1 MSALWARNIFWVFK
15 KLANKD
21 LGPKH
26 HRDYL
31 DGMKSLPTDR
41 RATTIVVAGLALV
54 TLMVHLLTNNSYG
67 YFRDELYYIACERHL
82 DFGYVDL
89 PPLSPF
95 LLRIELILFG
105 NSLAGLRIFPALA
118 SAVTI
123 ALTGVLTRELGGRI
137 WAVTL
142 ACLGVLGSVFF
153 LAVGNFYSPNVYE
166 PLFWTSAVYLLCRII
181 NGAPSRTWLW
191 FGVVAGL
198 RVENKHS
205 MLFFGVAIALAIL
218 LTPERRHFTQPWIWF
233 GGLIAFVI
241 VLPNLTWQIERGWPT
256 WVLLHGIA
264 KSNKNVVLTPWGFFS
279 QQITLM
285 NPATFPLWFG
295 GLIWL
300 LASRQGRRYRVIGF
314 VYLLALTEFILMQG
328 KNYYLAAAYPMLFAA
343 GGVAFERLFAVC
355 FRWFKPAIAFLV
367 IASAVVL
374 APVALPI
381 FSPEKLLSYMRA
393 IHFQVPRTE
402 TLHTAALP
410 QLYADQFGWE
420 EMVRSVAHVYASLPA
435 DEQKRAAIFC
445 QNYGEAGAI
454 DLFGPNHGLPRA
466 LSGHQNYFYWGP
478 GDYTGEIVIVL
489 DDDAKDER
497 EQFRSVED
505 RGLIETSPWAMP
517 WEQRLHIYICRGLK
531 IPLRDLWPK
540 VRVWL

>member
-1 MSALWARNIFWVFK
+1 
-15 KLANKD
+15 
-21 LGPKH
+21 
-26 HRDYL
+26 
-31 DGMKSLPTDR
+31 
-41 RATTIVVAGLALV
+41 
-54 TLMVHLLTNNSYG
+54 
-67 YFRDELYYIACERHL
+67 
-82 DFGYVDL
+82 
-89 PPLSPF
+89 
-95 LLRIELILFG
+95 
-105 NSLAGLRIFPALA
+105 
-118 SAVTI
+118 
-123 ALTGVLTRELGGRI
+123 
-137 WAVTL
+137 
-142 ACLGVLGSVFF
+142 
-153 LAVGNFYSPNVYE
+153 
-166 PLFWTSAVYLLCRII
+166 
-181 NGAPSRTWLW
+181 
-191 FGVVAGL
+191 
-198 RVENKHS
+198 
-205 MLFFGVAIALAIL
+205 
-218 LTPERRHFTQPWIWF
+218 
-233 GGLIAFVI
+233 
-241 VLPNLTWQIERGWPT
+241 
-256 WVLLHGIA
+256 A

-314 VYLLALTEFILMQG
+314 VYLLALTEFILMHG

-343 GGVAFERLFAVC
+343 GGVAFERLFAVR

-454 DLFGPNHGLPRA
+454 DLFGPNYGLPRA

-505 RGLIETSPWAMP
+505 RGLIESSPWAMP

-531 IPLRDLWPK
+531 IPLHDLWPK